1 MLKENINIIKS
12 LKQSHLGWAVNSLK
26 SAIPAFLSLGY
37 TTDGDICVDNTRK
50 VELILLTDSD
60 GNTIELVAP
69 IADDSPVSGILK
81 ANGPAPYHV
90 CFSMNVEKGFDNYKK
105 EFEKN
110 GFIVLHKPSPA
121 PLLQGKDVV
130 FLYSQ
135 HIWLIELVLDR
146 KEM

>member
-1 MLKENINIIKS
+1 MNNLH
-12 LKQSHLGWAVNSLK
+12 QSHLGWAVNSLK

-105 EFEKN
+105 EF
-110 GFIVLHKPSPA
+110 
-121 PLLQGKDVV
+121 GKMDLSCCMNSHRPR
-130 FLYSQ
+130 FC
-135 HIWLIELVLDR
+135 R
-146 KEM
+146 KRMSSFYIHSI